1 MRDESMN
8 KIFSLG
14 LITVLSL
21 AAVSAAHAESLYQEQ
36 TFQPLV
42 SDRKAFRP
50 GDSLSV
56 LVFENASATATADTT
71 TEKAG
76 GLSLAAK
83 AANYDKSV
91 GINTREDFAGRG
103 KIQRSGR
110 LLAQISVV
118 VQSVEPNG
126 ELNIK
131 GEQIISVNNEDQS
144 IRLEGR
150 VRPLDISDTNTIPS
164 SRIANARIAY
174 IGDGLLAEKQRP
186 GILNRLFSWLGL
198 I

>member
-1 MRDESMN
+1 M
-8 KIFSLG
+8 IIQFV
-14 LITVLSL
+14 TVLTI
-21 AAVSAAHAESLYQEQ
+21 ASALGHAHADSLYQEQ
-36 TFQPLV
+36 TFQALV
-42 SDRKAFRP
+42 SDRKAHRP

-56 LVFENASATATADTT
+56 LVFENASASATADTT

-76 GLSLAAK
+76 GLNLSAK
-83 AANYDKSV
+83 ASNYDKSV
-91 GINTREDFAGRG
+91 SVNTREDFAGRG
-103 KIQRSGR
+103 RIQRSGR
-110 LLAQISVV
+110 LLAQITVV

-150 VRPLDISDTNTIPS
+150 VRPLDISDTNTVPS

-186 GILNRLFSWLGL
+186 GFLNRLFSWLGL